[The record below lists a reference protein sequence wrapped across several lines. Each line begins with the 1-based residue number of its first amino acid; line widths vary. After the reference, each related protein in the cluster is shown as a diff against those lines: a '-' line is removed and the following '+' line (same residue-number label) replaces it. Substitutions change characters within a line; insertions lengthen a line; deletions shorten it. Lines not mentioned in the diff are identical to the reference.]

1 MSKDTFYFSHDYNV
15 RNDIK
20 IKKLIN
26 KHGFLGYGLFWAII
40 EDLYNN
46 TNVLPMDY
54 ECIAFDLRTN
64 PDVIKSIIN
73 DFDLFIIENDTFGSL
88 SVERRLTERKEK
100 SIKARESVLK
110 RWNKDK
116 KDTNVLQTNY
126 DSNTIK
132 ERKGKEIKEKET
144 KFNIKESLC
153 SLGVSNE
160 IINDYLAVRK
170 LKKLANTETAF
181 KKLVEEIN
189 KTELEPNEV
198 IKICVEKSWGGF
210 NHKWLIEEK
219 EKSFAK
225 KEKAYPKTLAEK
237 FEHLGINFNTDEQPT
252 N

>member
-54 ECIAFDLRTN
+54 ECIAFDLRTE

-73 DFDLFIIENDTFGSL
+73 DFDLFVIEDDTFGSL
-88 SVERRLTERKEK
+88 SVERRLTERNEK
-100 SIKARESVLK
+100 SVKARESVLK
-110 RWNKDK
+110 RWNKTK

-132 ERKGKEIKEKET
+132 ESKVKESKIYVSEKSTQTDYDKFLQWFNTTRT
-144 KFNIKESLC
+144 KYLEIPSHINRLTQIDKSNLEILKKSYSNDEFNIALLNICNDKWANESNLILPNHFLKEENF
-153 SLGVSNE
+153 VK
-160 IINDYLAVRK
+160 YLNMPQRK
-170 LKKLANTETAF
+170 LLTKR
-181 KKLVEEIN
+181 
-189 KTELEPNEV
+189 
-198 IKICVEKSWGGF
+198 EKQIAGWGV
-210 NHKWLIEEK
+210 
-219 EKSFAK
+219 
-225 KEKAYPKTLAEK
+225 
-237 FEHLGINFNTDEQPT
+237 
-252 N
+252 

>member
-54 ECIAFDLRTN
+54 ECIAFDLRTE

-73 DFDLFIIENDTFGSL
+73 DFDLFVIEDDTFGSL
-88 SVERRLTERKEK
+88 SVERRLTERNEK
-100 SIKARESVLK
+100 SVKARESVLK
-110 RWNKDK
+110 RWNKTK

-132 ERKGKEIKEKET
+132 ESKVKESKIYVSEKSTQTDYDKFLQWFNTTRT
-144 KFNIKESLC
+144 KYLEIPSHINRLTQIDKSNLEILKKSYSNDEFNIALLNICNDKWANESNLILPNHFLKEENF
-153 SLGVSNE
+153 VK
-160 IINDYLAVRK
+160 YLNIDRK
-170 LKKLANTETAF
+170 S
-181 KKLVEEIN
+181 V
-189 KTELEPNEV
+189 V
-198 IKICVEKSWGGF
+198 
-210 NHKWLIEEK
+210 
-219 EKSFAK
+219 
-225 KEKAYPKTLAEK
+225 
-237 FEHLGINFNTDEQPT
+237 
-252 N
+252 

>member
-64 PDVIKSIIN
+64 PDVVKSIIN

-88 SVERRLTERKEK
+88 SVERRLTERNEK

-110 RWNKDK
+110 RWNKEK
-116 KDTNVLQTNY
+116 KNTNVLRTNY

-132 ERKGKEIKEKET
+132 ESKIKENKVKEFTPDKFLKWFNETRT
-144 KFNIKESLC
+144 KYLEIPSNCNMLTFEDKLNLKELTKHFNGKQFNIALLNLC
-153 SLGVSNE
+153 NDQWANE
-160 IINDYLAVRK
+160 N
-170 LKKLANTETAF
+170 NM
-181 KKLVEEIN
+181 
-189 KTELEPNEV
+189 V
-198 IKICVEKSWGGF
+198 I
-210 NHKWLIEEK
+210 
-219 EKSFAK
+219 
-225 KEKAYPKTLAEK
+225 PKHFLN
-237 FEHLGINFNTDEQPT
+237 LDNFNKYVNIAPREPLTREQKKRQ
-252 N
+252 NWGIQ

>member
-73 DFDLFIIENDTFGSL
+73 DFDLFVIENDTFGSL
-88 SVERRLTERKEK
+88 SVERRLTERNEK

-110 RWNKDK
+110 RWNKNK

-132 ERKGKEIKEKET
+132 ESKGKEIKVNET
-144 KFNIKESLC
+144 KENNIEQ
-153 SLGVSNE
+153 
-160 IINDYLAVRK
+160 RK
-170 LKKLANTETAF
+170 LKFASTLTPFKSVYDNLELKKFYDYWTEPNKSNTKF
-181 KKLVEEIN
+181 RQ
-189 KTELEPNEV
+189 ELEKTWSLERRL
-198 IKICVEKSWGGF
+198 ETWF
-210 NHKWLIEEK
+210 NNNFKK

-225 KEKAYPKTLAEK
+225 KEIPKTLEEK
-237 FEHLGINFNTDEQPT
+237 YSKYY
-252 N
+252 